1 MEWFKYEKWQAV
13 YIQFDGEI
21 SKHIIRGFYEKG
33 NDKIY
38 IILTYGRESLVK
50 ETELSET
57 LNEAKGKAIYAYEE
71 QIGEINR
78 KIIAV
83 QDIREIELTEE
94 RSPAEIAIEQK
105 KLAEAK
111 EEEERENQLAIDESN
126 SDQEAEA
133 TDNN

>member
-1 MEWFKYEKWQAV
+1 V

-21 SKHIIRGFYEKG
+21 SKHIIRGFYEKA
-33 NDKIY
+33 NINEEKRY
-38 IILTYGRESLVK
+38 IILTYGRESIVK
-50 ETELSET
+50 ESEISVK
-57 LNEAKGKAIYAYEE
+57 LDEAKGKAIYAHEE
-71 QIGEINR
+71 KIGEINR

-83 QDIREIELTEE
+83 QDIRELELTEE